1 MEFDVYVGIGSNLE
15 DPVEQCLEARA
26 RLAGAEGVSLI
37 RSSSL
42 YRSEPVGFSEQ
53 DWFVNAV
60 CHLRTELDAHDLL
73 RALQGIER
81 DMGKRVPFRWGP
93 RIIDLD
99 LLLYGDQTIDESG
112 LQVPHPRM
120 HERRFVLQP
129 MVEIAPSVEH
139 PLLKVSMEKLLARL
153 GEGQKVELIER

>member
-15 DPVEQCLEARA
+15 DPVERCLEARA
-26 RLAGAEGVSLI
+26 RLAGEKRVSLI
-37 RSSSL
+37 CSSSL

-60 CHLRTELDAHDLL
+60 CHLRTELDAHDLFG
-73 RALQGIER
+73 ALQGIER
-81 DMGKRVPFRWGP
+81 DMDKRVPFRWGP

-99 LLLYGDQTIDESG
+99 LLLYGDQTIGEPG

-120 HERRFVLQP
+120 HERRFVLLP
-129 MVEIAPSVEH
+129 LVEIAPFVEH
-139 PLLKVSMEKLLARL
+139 PLFKVSMEKLLARL